1 MSLVLNICSHLTTC
15 VIFFFRIMGICQCVA
30 SNHDIFLHQKLQIDF
45 NSWSYSH
52 LLLMT
57 LWKDWIV
64 KDAKAAFGSMTACEG
79 QIASWL

>member
-1 MSLVLNICSHLTTC
+1 
-15 VIFFFRIMGICQCVA
+15 
-30 SNHDIFLHQKLQIDF
+30 
-45 NSWSYSH
+45 
-52 LLLMT
+52 MT